1 MDKEKGCDCDGGGSG
16 SGGLGM
22 EVGEE
27 GNYIPI
33 ATLSPPE

>member
-22 EVGEE
+22 EVWEE
-27 GNYIPI
+27 GDYISI